1 MTEETRL
8 TKTELLTR
16 IAAAW
21 AELNSSISGL
31 DDLALKRIK
40 TAGGWTIKDT
50 LAHLAMWER
59 GIVYLLSRR
68 PRPEGMYI
76 TIDQWKSLTLDEIND
91 VIHRQWQYRPA
102 AESRDALQAA
112 HDEMLAALA
121 GLDDDQ
127 LYLDYSHYDP
137 TAAPAGRPVIDW
149 VIGNTYGHF
158 KEHAGYIRDALAKQ
172 AG

>member
-1 MTEETRL
+1 MTEESRL
-8 TKTELLTR
+8 PKAELLDR

-21 AELNSSISGL
+21 VELENSISGL

-68 PRPEGMYI
+68 SRHQGMDI
-76 TIDQWKSLTLDEIND
+76 TADQWKNLTLDEIND

-102 AESRDALQAA
+102 TESRDALRAA
-112 HDEMLAALA
+112 HDEMLATLA

-137 TAAPAGRPVIDW
+137 TAAHAGQPVIDW
-149 VIGNTYGHF
+149 VIGNTYTHF
-158 KEHAGYIRDALAKQ
+158 KEHAGYIRDALSRQ